1 MCGIIGIYLYDSNLN
16 AYSYILS
23 GLNVLQHRG
32 QDSAGIYTCKDSI
45 FYSHKNNGKVNDV
58 FDKNIDYSTKLLG
71 NIGIGHVR
79 YSTTGS
85 LSIEQCQP
93 LYTNSPYGLALVHNG
108 NITNI
113 DDLKC
118 LMKHEKRH
126 INTSSD
132 SELLL
137 NLFALKLNNI
147 CGKMDSFIENQNQNE
162 DENENIQI
170 CANIFFDIVT
180 EIYKLV
186 KGSYSVIIMI
196 NGFGLLSFKDPY
208 GIRPLCFG
216 KSQNNYILSSESV
229 AIDFFDYQLEG
240 EINAGEAIFISNKG
254 EIFRKQ
260 IIETPTIRPCLFEYI
275 YFSRPESIINGIL
288 VYQARKN
295 MGEILGFK
303 IRDQYEFISKEID
316 VVMPIPESSRVSALK
331 LSYVLE
337 KPYCEGFIKNSYVGR
352 TFIMPSQKARQNSIK
367 MKLNT
372 LNKEFL
378 NKTIL
383 IVDDSI
389 VRGNTSIE
397 LIKMARRAGAKK
409 IYFASV
415 APPVIYPNYY
425 GIAIPTSEE
434 LIAYNK
440 SIKQISTIIGADH
453 VIYNDLQD
461 IVKCCTMMNQYHV
474 KTFEV
479 SCFDGN
485 YIT

>member
-1 MCGIIGIYLYDSNLN
+1 MCGIIGIYLDDSNSN
-16 AYSYILS
+16 AYSYILN

-32 QDSAGIYTCKDSI
+32 QDSAGIYTCKDNV
-45 FYSHKNNGKVNDV
+45 FYSHKNNGKVNEV
-58 FDKNIDYSTKLLG
+58 FDKNTDYSTKLLG

-85 LSIEQCQP
+85 LCIEQCQP

-113 DDLKC
+113 EELKC
-118 LMKHEKRH
+118 LMKLEKRH
-126 INTSSD
+126 INTGSD

-137 NLFALKLNNI
+137 NLFALKLN
-147 CGKMDSFIENQNQNE
+147 IENE
-162 DENENIQI
+162 SEYMQI
-170 CANIFFDIVT
+170 CANIFFDIVK
-180 EIYKLV
+180 EIYNLV

-196 NGFGLLSFKDPY
+196 NGVGLLSFKDPY

-216 KSQNNYILSSESV
+216 KLQNNYIISSESV
-229 AIDFFDYQLEG
+229 AIDFFDYQLER
-240 EINAGEAIFISNKG
+240 EINAGECIFISNKG
-254 EIFRKQ
+254 QIFSKQ
-260 IIETPTIRPCLFEYI
+260 IIEMPTICPCLFEYI

-295 MGEILGFK
+295 MGEILGIK
-303 IRDQYEFISKEID
+303 IRNQYEFISKEID
-316 VVMPIPESSRVSALK
+316 VVMPIPESSRISALR
-331 LSYVLE
+331 LSYVLG
-337 KPYCEGFIKNSYVGR
+337 KPYCEGFIKNNYVGR
-352 TFIMPSQKARQNSIK
+352 TFIMPNQKVRQNSIK

-372 LNKEFL
+372 INKEFV
-378 NKTIL
+378 NKTVL

-397 LIKMARRAGAKK
+397 LIKMAKRAGAKK

-425 GIAIPTSEE
+425 GISIPTSEE
-434 LIAYNK
+434 LIAYNRT
-440 SIKQISTIIGADH
+440 ITEISKILGAEH

-461 IVKCCTMMNQYHV
+461 IIEMCCSLNTGTIKKV
-474 KTFEV
+474 ES

>member
-1 MCGIIGIYLYDSNLN
+1 MCGIIGIYLDDSNLN
-16 AYSYILS
+16 AYSHILS

-32 QDSAGIYTCKDSI
+32 QDSAGIYTCKDTI

-58 FDKNIDYSTKLLG
+58 FDKNIDYSAKLLG
-71 NIGIGHVR
+71 NIGLGHVR

-85 LSIEQCQP
+85 LTVDQCQP
-93 LYTNSPYGLALVHNG
+93 LYTNSPFGLALVHNG

-113 DDLKC
+113 DDLNY
-118 LMKHEKRH
+118 LMKNEKRH

-147 CGKMDSFIENQNQNE
+147 SGIMKSFIENEYE
-162 DENENIQI
+162 DENIQI
-170 CANIFFDIVT
+170 YANAFFDIVN

-196 NGFGLLSFKDPY
+196 NGIGLLSFKDPY

-229 AIDFFDYQLEG
+229 AIDFFDYQLQR
-240 EINAGEAIFISNKG
+240 EINAGECIFISNKG
-254 EIFRKQ
+254 KFFNKQ
-260 IIETPTIRPCLFEYI
+260 IIETPTKRPCLFEYI

-295 MGEILGFK
+295 MGEMLGFK
-303 IRDQYEFISKEID
+303 IRNEYDFINKEID
-316 VVMPIPESSRVSALK
+316 VVMPVPDSSRVSALK
-331 LSYVLE
+331 ISYVLK

-352 TFIMPSQKARQNSIK
+352 TFIMPNQKTRQSSIK

-372 LNKEFL
+372 INKEFL
-378 NKTIL
+378 NKNIL

-425 GIAIPTSEE
+425 GISIPTSEE

-440 SIKQISTIIGADH
+440 SIKQISAILDADY

-461 IVKCCTMMNQYHV
+461 IIKCCTIFNEDNV
-474 KTFEV
+474 NTFEV

>member
-1 MCGIIGIYLYDSNLN
+1 MCGILGIYLDDSNSN
-16 AYSYILS
+16 AYSYILN

-32 QDSAGIYTCKDSI
+32 QDSAGIYTCKDNI
-45 FYSHKNNGKVNDV
+45 FYSHKNNGKVNEV
-58 FDKNIDYSTKLLG
+58 FDKYIDYSTKLLG

-85 LSIEQCQP
+85 LCIEQCQP

-113 DDLKC
+113 EELKC
-118 LMKHEKRH
+118 LMKLEKRH

-147 CGKMDSFIENQNQNE
+147 CGNIESYI
-162 DENENIQI
+162 ENENEHENIQ
-170 CANIFFDIVT
+170 AYSNIFFDIVK
-180 EIYKLV
+180 EIYNLV

-196 NGFGLLSFKDPY
+196 NGIGILSFKDPY

-216 KSQNNYILSSESV
+216 KLQNNYIISSESV
-229 AIDFFDYQLEG
+229 AIDFFDYQLER
-240 EINAGEAIFISNKG
+240 EINAGECIFISNKG
-254 EIFRKQ
+254 QIFSKQ
-260 IIETPTIRPCLFEYI
+260 IIEMPSIRPCLFEYI

-295 MGEILGFK
+295 MGEILGIK
-303 IRDQYEFISKEID
+303 IRNQYEFISKEID
-316 VVMPIPESSRVSALK
+316 VVMPIPESSRISALR
-331 LSYVLE
+331 LSYVLG
-337 KPYCEGFIKNSYVGR
+337 KPYCEGFIKNNYVGR
-352 TFIMPSQKARQNSIK
+352 TFIMPNQKVRQNSIK

-372 LNKEFL
+372 INKEFV
-378 NKTIL
+378 NKTVL

-397 LIKMARRAGAKK
+397 LIKMAKRAGAKK

-425 GIAIPTSEE
+425 GISIPTSEE
-434 LIAYNK
+434 LIAYNRT
-440 SIKQISTIIGADH
+440 ITEISKILGAEH

-461 IVKCCTMMNQYHV
+461 IIQMCCSLNPRTIKNL
-474 KTFEV
+474 ES